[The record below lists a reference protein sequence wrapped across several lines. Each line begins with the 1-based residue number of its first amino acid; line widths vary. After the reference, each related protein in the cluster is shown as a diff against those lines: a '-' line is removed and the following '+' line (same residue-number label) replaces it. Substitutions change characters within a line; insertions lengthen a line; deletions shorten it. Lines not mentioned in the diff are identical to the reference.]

1 MKILELFS
9 GTECLSNAFRARGH
23 QCFTVDWDTRFPS
36 SLHIDIMQLT
46 AGRILTDLTCRST
59 SVATR
64 HSHQARLVPLHSLL
78 HRFGQPDIIWAG
90 CDCTTFSVA
99 AIGHHRRK
107 DPATGSLAPKT
118 ERAAR
123 ADQVNRHTLGI
134 IRSLRPRFFFIENP
148 MGGLRKMDYMR
159 GIPRHLI
166 TYCQY
171 GFTYRKATDIWT
183 NHPQPEFLPPCRNG
197 DPCHQPAPRGT
208 RQGLQGIQDRALR
221 SAYPPRLCEHI
232 VSICERY
239 FDREPLP
246 VRWHIDAK
254 PPVQLELF

>member
-46 AGRILTDLTCRST
+46 AQRILTD
-59 SVATR
+59 
-64 HSHQARLVPLHSLL
+64 
-78 HRFGQPDIIWAG
+78 FGRPDIIWAG

-107 DPATGSLAPKT
+107 DPATGSLQPKT

-123 ADQVNRHTLGI
+123 ADEVNRHTLRI
-134 IRSLRPRFFFIENP
+134 IRTLRPRFFFIENP
-148 MGGLRKMDYMR
+148 MGGLRKMDYMQ

-208 RQGLQGIQDRALR
+208 RQGLQGIQDRVLR
-221 SAYPPRLCEHI
+221 SAYPPKLCEHI

>member
-23 QCFTVDWDTRFPS
+23 ECFTVDWDTRFPS
-36 SLHIDIMQLT
+36 SLPLGLRRSPINGDAQTSPTSDGPTSSGQAAT
-46 AGRILTDLTCRST
+46 APPSA
-59 SVATR
+59 SPPSATT
-64 HSHQARLVPLHSLL
+64 A
-78 HRFGQPDIIWAG
+78 AG
-90 CDCTTFSVA
+90 
-99 AIGHHRRK
+99 

-118 ERAAR
+118 EKAAR

-134 IRSLRPRFFFIENP
+134 IRTLRPRFFFIENP

-183 NHPQPEFLPPCRNG
+183 NH
-197 DPCHQPAPRGT
+197 
-208 RQGLQGIQDRALR
+208 
-221 SAYPPRLCEHI
+221 
-232 VSICERY
+232 
-239 FDREPLP
+239 
-246 VRWHIDAK
+246 
-254 PPVQLELF
+254 ELNELNELYD

>member
-46 AGRILTDLTCRST
+46 ARRILTD
-59 SVATR
+59 
-64 HSHQARLVPLHSLL
+64 
-78 HRFGQPDIIWAG
+78 FGRPDIIWAG

-99 AIGHHRRK
+99 AIGHHRRQ

-123 ADQVNRHTLGI
+123 ADEVNRHTLGI

-171 GFTYRKATDIWT
+171 GFTYRRGHRHLD
-183 NHPQPEFLPPCRNG
+183 QPPAARVPAAVQERRPLPPLSY
-197 DPCHQPAPRGT
+197 PAKRDCGVS
-208 RQGLQGIQDRALR
+208 QRAKDND
-221 SAYPPRLCEHI
+221 H
-232 VSICERY
+232 
-239 FDREPLP
+239 
-246 VRWHIDAK
+246 
-254 PPVQLELF
+254 ELNELNEL

>member
-23 QCFTVDWDTRFPS
+23 ECFTVDWDTRFPS

-46 AGRILTDLTCRST
+46 ARRILTE
-59 SVATR
+59 
-64 HSHQARLVPLHSLL
+64 
-78 HRFGQPDIIWAG
+78 FGQPDIIWAG

-99 AIGHHRRK
+99 AIGHHRRR

-123 ADQVNRHTLGI
+123 VDQVNRHTLRI

-159 GIPRHLI
+159 GTSAPPDNLLSVRLH
-166 TYCQY
+166 
-171 GFTYRKATDIWT
+171 
-183 NHPQPEFLPPCRNG
+183 LPPGPPTSGRTTRSPSSCRRAG
-197 DPCHQPAPRGT
+197 TATPAIFELSRQTGLRRKPKGRLSESRRKPRFQYAEREDFRPTGQRAKDNEHELNELT
-208 RQGLQGIQDRALR
+208 RIYDKRSIQ
-221 SAYPPRLCEHI
+221 H
-232 VSICERY
+232 
-239 FDREPLP
+239 
-246 VRWHIDAK
+246 
-254 PPVQLELF
+254 